1 MYITWCE
8 NSLIP
13 GGSDGKSI
21 CLQLRRPGFDPWV
34 GKIPWR
40 RKWQPTPV
48 LLPWKSHGRR
58 SLVGYSPWGC
68 KESDMTK
75 QLNFHFFRLSPILI
89 FPSGSVVKNPPTIAE
104 MQVWSLHWEDSPG
117 EGNGNP
123 LSIPAWEIP
132 WAEEPCRLQSM
143 GLQKS
148 QTGLNNQTTSPVLVF
163 YLLLEQIIINFVL
176 HVYHLTVVLQKSDTG
191 LRELKS
197 RHLELLGENLF
208 PCLFHLLQTTHIP
221 GFMVLFVFLRR

>member
-1 MYITWCE
+1 MSFYIFWAYLVAQ
-8 NSLIP
+8 SV
-13 GGSDGKSI
+13 K
-21 CLQLRRPGFDPWV
+21 
-34 GKIPWR
+34 K
-40 RKWQPTPV
+40 
-48 LLPWKSHGRR
+48 LPAVQETRAWALG
-58 SLVGYSPWGC
+58 
-68 KESDMTK
+68 
-75 QLNFHFFRLSPILI
+75 
-89 FPSGSVVKNPPTIAE
+89 
-104 MQVWSLHWEDSPG
+104 WED
-117 EGNGNP
+117 P
-123 LSIPAWEIP
+123 LEKEMVNHSSILAWRVP

-148 QTGLNNQTTSPVLVF
+148 QTRLNNQTTSPVLLF